1 MSATEAVTASGMA
14 PDGGVRIARAID
26 EALQLLDQ
34 ARSRVQRVGD
44 VTRIHEA
51 ASCLAEA
58 ERHRQEGPI
67 NTAIWRHIGEAVML
81 ADQVGRQQRRFAE
94 LRGPT
99 GQNLCAEVLNHVHF
113 GNRGLAVWI

>member
-1 MSATEAVTASGMA
+1 MTTDGMA
-14 PDGGVRIARAID
+14 PGGDARLARAMD
-26 EALQLLDQ
+26 EALQFLDQ

-58 ERHRQEGPI
+58 ERHLQERPI

-81 ADQVGRQQRRFAE
+81 ADQVGRSP
-94 LRGPT
+94 L
-99 GQNLCAEVLNHVHF
+99 L
-113 GNRGLAVWI
+113 

>member
-14 PDGGVRIARAID
+14 PDGGVRIARAMG

-34 ARSRVQRVGD
+34 ARSRVQRAGD
-44 VTRIHEA
+44 VTRVREA

-58 ERHRQEGPI
+58 ERHLQEGPI

-81 ADQVGRQQRRFAE
+81 ADQVGRNP
-94 LRGPT
+94 LR
-99 GQNLCAEVLNHVHF
+99 
-113 GNRGLAVWI
+113 